1 RDAIA
6 GYRLDDQVARGRS
19 GVVHRALAADG
30 RAVAIKIHD
39 RSDDGR
45 REASRLA
52 AVDHPGVVR
61 LVGDGELDDGRV
73 WIALEW
79 IDGATLAD
87 LTAGAARVPDDRAR
101 RIVSQLAAALDAL
114 HDAGIVHGDVSPRN
128 VIVGV
133 DDVVTLVDLGA
144 STIVGAGSTVDET
157 TGLEVDTTPRYAA
170 PEVARGGSPTAA
182 SDRYALGLIAY
193 ELLTGRFPFP
203 EVATPIAMLGHHA
216 SSEPIAPSEHRPE
229 LGRGVETTLLTAL
242 SKDPFDRPPRAAA
255 FAAAL
260 SDRSVGADPA
270 GLPERG
276 RSSRRRAVVVIAAAA
291 LALVGVF
298 GVVTVPDG
306 GRELAGDVGVGPTTE
321 VTPTV
326 PVSSA
331 STTPTA
337 TDPPSTVSASTA
349 PAASDPPSTEPSIT
363 STSSRPPAAST
374 PTPASTTAPAT
385 TLPATADPQTPF
397 VGRVDDW
404 PAGTA
409 AALRCN
415 LLEVPG
421 FETSQLPDGFYGL
434 DPTNTT
440 TLAPES
446 GVDGSNALRVGST
459 GAYGIFAEIVPL
471 GPERRHVFSAWVRR
485 VSGAEVTAFHVD
497 YLDADFRQITF
508 SREAA
513 MAEPSV
519 GDDVGQRVTVFAT
532 APAAALYAIPSIL
545 KDGSA
550 GSLVVDEAVFGAADG
565 CPDLTP

>member
-1 RDAIA
+1 
-6 GYRLDDQVARGRS
+6 
-19 GVVHRALAADG
+19 
-30 RAVAIKIHD
+30 
-39 RSDDGR
+39 
-45 REASRLA
+45 
-52 AVDHPGVVR
+52 
-61 LVGDGELDDGRV
+61 
-73 WIALEW
+73 LEW

-87 LTAGAARVPDDRAR
+87 LTAGAVRLPDDRIR
-101 RIVSQLAAALDAL
+101 RIVSQLAAAVDAL
-114 HDAGIVHGDVSPRN
+114 HDAGIVHGDLSPRN

-144 STIVGAGSTVDET
+144 STSVGAGSAVDET

-182 SDRYALGLIAY
+182 GDRYALALIAY
-193 ELLTGRFPFP
+193 ELVTGRFPFP

-229 LGRGVETTLLTAL
+229 LGSGVDTTLLAAL
-242 SKDPFDRPPRAAA
+242 SKDPFDRPPRASA

-260 SDRSVGADPA
+260 RDRSDASGSDTAS
-270 GLPERG
+270 ERG
-276 RSSRRRAVVVIAAAA
+276 RSAPRRSVMVLAAFAVATAGVVGAVA
-291 LALVGVF
+291 VF
-298 GVVTVPDG
+298 GGD
-306 GRELAGDVGVGPTTE
+306 RDLAGE
-321 VTPTV
+321 VRATR
-326 PVSSA
+326 A
-331 STTPTA
+331 IETTPAETTPAETTA
-337 TDPPSTVSASTA
+337 ADPAPTDPPTTDAPSTA
-349 PAASDPPSTEPSIT
+349 AATTEPADATTT
-363 STSSRPPAAST
+363 SATTLAPE
-374 PTPASTTAPAT
+374 STTSATTLAPESTTSATTLAPAT
-385 TLPATADPQTPF
+385 TVAATVPATADPQTPF

-409 AALRCN
+409 AGLRCN

-421 FETSQLPDGFYGL
+421 FETTELPDGFYGL

-485 VSGAEVTAFHVD
+485 VNGAEVTAFHVD

-519 GDDVGQRVTVFAT
+519 GDDAGQRVTVFAT

-545 KDGSA
+545 KDGSS
-550 GSLVVDEAVFGAADG
+550 GSLVVDEAVFGPVDA

>member
-1 RDAIA
+1 M
-6 GYRLDDQVARGRS
+6 
-19 GVVHRALAADG
+19 
-30 RAVAIKIHD
+30 KIHD
-39 RSDDGR
+39 RADDGR
-45 REASRLA
+45 REAGRLV

-87 LTAGAARVPDDRAR
+87 LTAGAVRLPDDRIR
-101 RIVSQLAAALDAL
+101 RIVSQLAAAVDAL
-114 HDAGIVHGDVSPRN
+114 HDAGIVHGDLSPRN

-144 STIVGAGSTVDET
+144 STSVGAGSAVDET

-182 SDRYALGLIAY
+182 SDRYALALIAY
-193 ELLTGRFPFP
+193 ELVTGRFPFP

-229 LGRGVETTLLTAL
+229 LGSGVDTTLLTAL
-242 SKDPFDRPPRAAA
+242 SKDPFDRPPRASA

-260 SDRSVGADPA
+260 RDRSDASGPDTASERDRSAPRRAGVVLAAFAVATAGVVGAI
-270 GLPERG
+270 
-276 RSSRRRAVVVIAAAA
+276 AVS
-291 LALVGVF
+291 
-298 GVVTVPDG
+298 G
-306 GRELAGDVGVGPTTE
+306 GDRDLAGDVRA
-321 VTPTV
+321 TPAFEST
-326 PVSSA
+326 PSVSSLSF
-331 STTPTA
+331 STSADPSPTYPRT
-337 TDPPSTVSASTA
+337 TDAPST
-349 PAASDPPSTEPSIT
+349 AAATTEPSDAT
-363 STSSRPPAAST
+363 T
-374 PTPASTTAPAT
+374 TPATTLAPAT
-385 TLPATADPQTPF
+385 TAAATVPATADPQTPF

-459 GAYGIFAEIVPL
+459 GADGIFAEIVPL

-485 VSGAEVTAFHVD
+485 VNGAEVTAFHVD

-550 GSLVVDEAVFGAADG
+550 GSLVVDEAVFGPVDG